1 MILKTYFGL
10 PNRIQKKKNNHRI
23 QVYLYK
29 LPMLCIWLTQSH
41 FSLLYILVGCK
52 NYEEKLHSKKKFWQ
66 KKLCN
71 FLNTFD
77 ITWILLVSIWLAMCS
92 THRTILVQALSS
104 FWAIHNTWSS
114 TSIIL
119 LAISIR
125 ASPIWKRKK
134 TKPPKNGIDWKIH
147 K

>member
-1 MILKTYFGL
+1 MILKKYFGL
-10 PNRIQKKKNNHRI
+10 PCRIQKKKTNNHRI

-29 LPMLCIWLTQSH
+29 LAMLCIWLTQSN
-41 FSLLYILVGCK
+41 FSLVYILVGCK
-52 NYEEKLHSKKKFWQ
+52 NYKEKLHLKKNSV
-66 KKLCN
+66 KKSFVI

-114 TSIIL
+114 INIIL

-125 ASPIWKRKK
+125 ASPIWNRK
-134 TKPPKNGIDWKIH
+134 
-147 K
+147 